1 MPTSKNRDGLVC
13 INFKKTETEIKQN
26 QQQVV
31 DSLQKL
37 MGNRQ
42 NLAVCVEAVKALPD
56 DKYELFFK
64 LICFNTERKLVF
76 KVRLC
81 CDVFFKTRMHSS
93 RMRTVRCSSHLWG
106 WGCLPKGGVGPG
118 GCVCLAGDA
127 HLLLP
132 SLWIDRDL

>member
-56 DKYELFFK
+56 DKYELFFR
-64 LICFNTERKLVF
+64 LICFNIERRSVF
-76 KVRLC
+76 KVRLF
-81 CDVFFKTRMHSS
+81 CDVFFLNKNAF
-93 RMRTVRCSSHLWG
+93 
-106 WGCLPKGGVGPG
+106 K
-118 GCVCLAGDA
+118 
-127 HLLLP
+127 
-132 SLWIDRDL
+132 